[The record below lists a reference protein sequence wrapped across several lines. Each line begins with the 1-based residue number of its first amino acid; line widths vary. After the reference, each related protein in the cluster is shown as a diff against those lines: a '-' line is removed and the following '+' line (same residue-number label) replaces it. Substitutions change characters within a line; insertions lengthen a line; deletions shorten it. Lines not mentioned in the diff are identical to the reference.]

1 MANDQLGGAIGIFE
15 GEEGEG
21 LGYFS
26 VKTSERLGRAA
37 GRRRDLSGRSQPE
50 RTTLEPT
57 SCSDRAPQ
65 LCVLW
70 GKGPEMRGDKSAL
83 VMAAQ

>member
-1 MANDQLGGAIGIFE
+1 MVRRVSEKEKKGGE
-15 GEEGEG
+15 
-21 LGYFS
+21 
-26 VKTSERLGRAA
+26 
-37 GRRRDLSGRSQPE
+37 DLSGKSQPE

-70 GKGPEMRGDKSAL
+70 GKGPENERVISPRW
-83 VMAAQ
+83 